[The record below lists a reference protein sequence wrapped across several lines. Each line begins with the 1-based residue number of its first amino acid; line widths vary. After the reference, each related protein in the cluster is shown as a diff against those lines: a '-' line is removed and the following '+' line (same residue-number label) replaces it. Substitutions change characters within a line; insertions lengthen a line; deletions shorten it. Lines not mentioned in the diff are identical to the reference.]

1 MVQLQRP
8 PFVFMNGKLTPWDEA
23 RIHVASEAL
32 IRGISVFE
40 GIKGY
45 WSADGRTF
53 SLLNLQDH
61 YVRLCQSALMVH
73 LPFEMDYSGFKQACL
88 TLVQSLLV
96 PGKDLW
102 LRPTIYALEGSWGLD
117 TVTDLTITAYS
128 QEMKRPGSLNV
139 GISTWQRP
147 SDVSQP
153 ARIKSA
159 ANYLVSR
166 NARIDGRRHGYDE
179 MVLLNPVGRVAE
191 GTGSAILISRN
202 GQVITPPASEGCLES
217 ITVKITEKLCAH
229 LGTPFVVRPID
240 KTELYI
246 ADEICFAG
254 TLLELA
260 QVKQMEFRALTLPG
274 PVFQPVTDA
283 FWRAVRGELRIQGID
298 LTPANSN

>member
-1 MVQLQRP
+1 LSNLQRP
-8 PFVFMNGKLTPWDEA
+8 AFVYMNGRLTPWDDA
-23 RIHVASEAL
+23 RIHVSSEAL

-45 WSADGRTF
+45 WSADAKTF
-53 SLLNLQDH
+53 SLLNLHDH

-73 LPFEMDYSGFKQACL
+73 LPFQSDYAGFERACI
-88 TLVQSLLV
+88 TLVESLLV

-102 LRPTIYALEGSWGLD
+102 LRPTLFALEGSWGLD

-128 QEMKRPGSLNV
+128 QEMTRPQPLV
-139 GISTWQRP
+139 AGISTWQRP
-147 SDVSQP
+147 SDASQP

-166 NARIDGRRHGYDE
+166 NARIDGRRHGYGE
-179 MVLLNPVGRVAE
+179 MVLLNPAGRVAE
-191 GTGSAILISRN
+191 GTGSAILIVRN

-217 ITVKITEKLCAH
+217 ITVKITERICSV

-260 QVKQMEFRALTLPG
+260 QVKQMEFRTIAVPG
-274 PVFQPVTDA
+274 PVIQPITDA
-283 FWRAVRGELRIQGID
+283 FWRAVRCEQSIPGIN
-298 LTPANSN
+298 LTPAYTV